1 MTVILNETKQAA
13 NVIERGELGSKPA
26 ATLFLL
32 GKYYRQ
38 KEHLGKQPTME
49 KLHAFM
55 QQNSKNYN
63 PALWEKLIEDI
74 SNKAAKYPLREI
86 DSIGITQNELDRIA
100 ALQNQKYQT
109 LLFTMLCYAKL
120 YNTVSEHNNGWVN
133 ASIPELYRISRV
145 TVKYRNDKFLY
156 LNEIEKNGLISFS
169 GQNDNLNLKVNFVD
183 MHGAAV
189 LQISDF
195 RELGYEYLKHTGNGK
210 FIRCSQC
217 ARLIRQTGKNTH
229 YCAECGQ
236 KRRLETKRTWWE
248 QNAQHTARLF

>member
-63 PALWEKLIEDI
+63 PALWEKLIEYI

-120 YNTVSEHNNGWVN
+120 YDTVSEHNNGWVN

-189 LQISDF
+189 LH
-195 RELGYEYLKHTGNGK
+195 LKHTGNRK

-217 ARLIRQTGKNTH
+217 SRLIRQTGKNTH
-229 YCAECGQ
+229 YCAECRQ
-236 KRRLETKRTWWE
+236 KRRLETKRAWWE
-248 QNAQHTARLF
+248 QNAQHAARLF

>member
-120 YNTVSEHNNGWVN
+120 YDTVSEHNNGWVN
-133 ASIPELYRISRV
+133 ASIP
-145 TVKYRNDKFLY
+145 
-156 LNEIEKNGLISFS
+156 
-169 GQNDNLNLKVNFVD
+169 
-183 MHGAAV
+183 
-189 LQISDF
+189 
-195 RELGYEYLKHTGNGK
+195 
-210 FIRCSQC
+210 
-217 ARLIRQTGKNTH
+217 
-229 YCAECGQ
+229 
-236 KRRLETKRTWWE
+236 
-248 QNAQHTARLF
+248 